1 MNYEV
6 RGASSIRGS
15 FEVPGD
21 KSISHRA
28 LIFSSLANGLSE
40 IDGISKGGDVMSTMK
55 CLSDLHVKIEKDKS
69 SVVKV
74 HGTGKYFSWASRFYP
89 RRR

>member
-6 RGASSIRGS
+6 RRASSINGQ

-28 LIFSSLANGLSE
+28 LIFSSLADGLSE
-40 IDGISKGGDVMSTMK
+40 IDGISTGGDV
-55 CLSDLHVKIEKDKS
+55 
-69 SVVKV
+69 
-74 HGTGKYFSWASRFYP
+74 
-89 RRR
+89 